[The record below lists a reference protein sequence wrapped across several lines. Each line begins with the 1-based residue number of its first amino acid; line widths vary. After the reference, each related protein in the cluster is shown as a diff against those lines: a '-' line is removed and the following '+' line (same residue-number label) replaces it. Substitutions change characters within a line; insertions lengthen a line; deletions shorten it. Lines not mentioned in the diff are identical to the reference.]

1 MLIQGLVKSY
11 YHNSN
16 HDKLWTFIFF
26 VFHKDK
32 NLVKMMLRLPNMSAC
47 SLPSKNCINVQDST
61 KGYKMELG
69 NWITSDGLLLSCLYN
84 ELKHWRTDPAGQS
97 FRESMQH
104 HGSLLFYFLVIFL
117 IGSQQV
123 IKNNRD
129 EHQKCVPSWS
139 WRIAKKKKKNL
150 SIQLLSSF
158 LYFFLQEKE
167 KERKGVYNKKEWVK
181 SKFNR

>member
-16 HDKLWTFIFF
+16 HDKFWTFIFF

-139 WRIAKKKKKNL
+139 WRIAKKKKKTFPSNCSL
-150 SIQLLSSF
+150 ASCISF
-158 LYFFLQEKE
+158 CK
-167 KERKGVYNKKEWVK
+167 KRKRKGRVFTTKRNG
-181 SKFNR
+181 